1 MALSLAAALLPDTI
15 AMLPFE
21 FVIYRSPVS
30 QQARRR
36 ELVRQWTQEVH
47 NAAAALW
54 SGQPA
59 VDGALAVSI
68 THLFDRA
75 ELDVDNMPK
84 PILDALKGL
93 IYSDDAAVT
102 DLNCRKRNLKDDP
115 QISNASPVLRQSLNR
130 NVEFVHVFIADAPI
144 REVNF

>member
-1 MALSLAAALLPDTI
+1 
-15 AMLPFE
+15 MLPFE
-21 FVIYRSPVS
+21 FVVYRSPVS

-54 SGQPA
+54 RQQQP
-59 VDGALAVSI
+59 VDGAVAVMI

-93 IYSDDAAVT
+93 VYSDDAAVT
-102 DLNCRKRNLKDDP
+102 DLICRKRNLKDDP
-115 QISNASPVLRQSLNR
+115 QISNASPILRQSLNR
-130 NVEFVHVFIADAPI
+130 NVEFVHVFIDDAPI
-144 REVNF
+144 PEANF